1 MIRYDLMCE
10 KGHAFDAW
18 FSDSAA
24 YDKQRKRGLVE
35 CAHCGSIKIEKQL
48 MAPNVGAKGNKKS
61 DVALPSAAPQQMV
74 AGPVDPRMQ
83 VMMQMVRDFR
93 KHVTEN
99 AENVG
104 DKFADEARKIHYKES
119 EARGIYGQA
128 TPNEARELLEEGI
141 DVHAIPLLPED
152 QN

>member
-1 MIRYDLMCE
+1 MIRYDLICE

-35 CAHCGSIKIEKQL
+35 CAHCASIKIEKQL
-48 MAPNVGAKGNKKS
+48 MSPNIGSRGNTKS
-61 DVALPSAAPQQMV
+61 EASTEVPQQMV

-83 VMMQMVRDFR
+83 MMMQMVREFR

-104 DKFADEARKIHYKES
+104 TKFADEARKIHYKET

-128 TPNEARELLEEGI
+128 TPHEAQELLEEGI
-141 DVHAIPLLPED
+141 EVHAIPVLPED

>member
-1 MIRYDLMCE
+1 MIRYDLICD
-10 KGHAFDAW
+10 KGHEFDAW

-24 YDKQRKRGLVE
+24 YDKQRKRGYVE
-35 CAHCGSIKIEKQL
+35 CAHCGSTKIEKQL
-48 MAPNVGAKGNKKS
+48 MRPNVGTKGNKKS
-61 DVALPSAAPQQMV
+61 APAAPSQAAQQMV

-83 VMMQMVRDFR
+83 AMVQMVREFR

-119 EARGIYGQA
+119 EARGIYGNA
-128 TPNEARELLEEGI
+128 TPQEAKDLLEEGI
-141 DVHAIPLLPED
+141 EVHAIPVLPED
-152 QN
+152 RN